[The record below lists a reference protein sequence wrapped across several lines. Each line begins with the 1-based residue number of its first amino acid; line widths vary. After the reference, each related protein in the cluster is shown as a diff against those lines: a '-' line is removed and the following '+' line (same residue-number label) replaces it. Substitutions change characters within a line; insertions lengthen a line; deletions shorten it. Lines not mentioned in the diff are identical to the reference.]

1 MCSPCGWQFHQYAM
15 EMWLERAVQRWPHL
29 TSNASDA
36 DVVYVSGTN
45 FGRWCASSLTL
56 ATQFIRKNGNAKGR
70 MKYQDWVNNRRVDF
84 AERFKVC
91 PSEYVAQDNVTWAP
105 FSEIAPDG
113 HRMLGCLEMHKRDL
127 WSRITR
133 LKQMRAASS
142 ALKLVAYTDSECA
155 APWTHE
161 RSLDSDVVLV
171 KDRATRSRPQ
181 DIVAPF
187 SVSSPPWLSHR
198 GSVPVSSATASS
210 ASVAA
215 ASSSSPS
222 VAVTAAA
229 ASSSASSTAAMTASV
244 APLPAAPW
252 VERAPLLFFAG
263 HVPKL
268 YLGQTQRYEL
278 WRQLRREPG
287 VRAISSTINCTVGAY
302 AICRTPERWP
312 TEWATY
318 CQEPCGSRRQCS
330 TSDSGLRRQCRAY
343 RKVDWEEELPDIRK
357 TAVALPRLEYLRT
370 AMGHRFFLIAP
381 GDFVT
386 TPKLAEAIAMGGA
399 GGPLPVIV
407 LPAHAADASSL
418 PYSSWLDY
426 CSIGYLVSAKTA
438 KGNMRLV
445 LDRLRAVSADEAAA
459 KHAALRAASPA
470 FTVVP
475 ASSVDAPS
483 APEHLLWQACELAH
497 RRRNVTRPPSELP
510 KGANRVCVL

>member
-1 MCSPCGWQFHQYAM
+1 MHSCRIHILDAPSLLGRSLHPMCSPCGWQFHQYAM
-15 EMWLERAVQRWPHL
+15 EVWLERAVQRWPHL
-29 TSNASDA
+29 TDKAADA

-56 ATQFIRKNGNAKGR
+56 AQQFVRKNGHAKGR
-70 MKYQDWVNNRRVDF
+70 MKYQDWVNNRKVGF
-84 AERFKVC
+84 ADRFNAC
-91 PSEYVAQDNVTWAP
+91 PGEYVARDNVTWAP
-105 FSEIAPDG
+105 FSEFAPDG
-113 HRMLGCLEMHKRDL
+113 HRMLGCLELHKRDL

-142 ALKLVAYTDSECA
+142 ALKLVAYTDSECP

-161 RSLDSDVVLV
+161 SSLDSDVVLV
-171 KDRATRSRPQ
+171 KDRATRLRPH

-198 GSVPVSSATASS
+198 GNVPSSLRSATA
-210 ASVAA
+210 A
-215 ASSSSPS
+215 
-222 VAVTAAA
+222 T
-229 ASSSASSTAAMTASV
+229 V
-244 APLPAAPW
+244 APLPAAAW
-252 VERAPLLFFAG
+252 AERAPLLFFAG

-302 AICRTPERWP
+302 AICQTPERWP
-312 TEWATY
+312 AEWATY

-330 TSDSGLRRQCRAY
+330 TSESGLRRQCRAY
-343 RKVDWEEELPDIRK
+343 RKVVWAEELPDIRT
-357 TAVALPRLEYLRT
+357 TATALPRPEYLRT
-370 AMGHRFFLIAP
+370 AMQHRFFLIAP

-386 TPKLAEAIAMGGA
+386 TPKLAEAIAMGGV

-407 LPAHAADASSL
+407 LPARAADASSL

-426 CSIGYLVSAKTA
+426 CSIGYLVSAQTA
-438 KGNMRLV
+438 KSGMARV
-445 LDRLRAVSADEAAA
+445 LDKLRAVPADEAAA

-483 APEHLLWQACELAH
+483 APEHLLWRACELAQ
-497 RRRNVTRPPSELP
+497 RRRNATRPPSQLP
-510 KGANRVCVL
+510 EGANRACVL